1 MIWPKRPN
9 QFEEAR
15 MTTKRKANEIANF
28 FVSYKEIAL
37 LLPLLI
43 ILIAL
48 FLFPI
53 VKILFT
59 GFYDNG
65 FTLKHFHRIFT
76 TPIYMQVL
84 LNTLK
89 ISMAV
94 TLFSVLLGYPVAYLF
109 YNISDRTRNLLISIV
124 LIPFWTS
131 VLVRTYGWMVLL
143 GKNGLI
149 NNMLL
154 KLGVIS
160 TPVPLMYNEPG
171 VYLGMTQILLPFMIL
186 PLYSVISKIDRN
198 LLKAGEILGASPL
211 SVFTKIF
218 FPLSIPGVATGS
230 ILVFL
235 LALGFFITP
244 ALLGGRKEI
253 MIAVL
258 IADQID
264 VLLNW
269 SFAAALAFILL
280 ITTFGV
286 LFISN
291 KLFKLDRI
299 IRQI

>member
-1 MIWPKRPN
+1 MATKPK
-9 QFEEAR
+9 
-15 MTTKRKANEIANF
+15 KNEILNF
-28 FVSYKEIAL
+28 LASYKEIAL

-43 ILIAL
+43 LLIAL

-53 VKILFT
+53 VKVLFT

-94 TLFSVLLGYPVAYLF
+94 TLFSILLGYPVAYLF
-109 YNISDRTRNLLISIV
+109 YNISDRTRNLLIAIV

-149 NNMLL
+149 NNILL
-154 KLGVIS
+154 YLGIIS
-160 TPVPLMYNEPG
+160 TPIPLMYNEPG

-198 LLKAGEILGASPL
+198 LLRAGEILGASPL
-211 SVFTKIF
+211 SVFAKIF

-258 IADQID
+258 IADQVD

-269 SFAAALAFILL
+269 GFAAALAFLLL
-280 ITTFGV
+280 ITTFSV
-286 LFISN
+286 LFVSN

-299 IRQI
+299 IRQV

>member
-1 MIWPKRPN
+1 MSMKQN
-9 QFEEAR
+9 
-15 MTTKRKANEIANF
+15 ANSILKLFA
-28 FVSYKEIAL
+28 SYKEIAL

-43 ILIAL
+43 LLIAL
-48 FLFPI
+48 FFFPI
-53 VKILFT
+53 VKVLFT

-65 FTLKHFHRIFT
+65 FTLKHFHRIFI
-76 TPIYMQVL
+76 TPIYVQVL
-84 LNTLK
+84 LNTVK

-94 TLFSVLLGYPVAYLF
+94 TLFSILLGYPVAYLF
-109 YNISDRTRNLLISIV
+109 YNISERTRNFLMVIV

-131 VLVRTYGWMVLL
+131 ILVRTYGWMVLL
-143 GKNGLI
+143 GKDGLI
-149 NNMLL
+149 NNILL
-154 KLGVIS
+154 KLGIIS
-160 TPVPLMYNEPG
+160 TPIPLMYNEIG

-198 LLKAGEILGASPL
+198 LLRAGEILGASPL
-211 SVFTKIF
+211 SVFLKIF

-235 LALGFFITP
+235 LALGYFITP

-258 IADQID
+258 IADQIN

-269 SFAAALAFILL
+269 GLAAALSFLLL
-280 ITTFGV
+280 ITTFFV
-286 LFISN
+286 LFVSN

-299 IRQI
+299 IRQL

>member
-1 MIWPKRPN
+1 MVTKPKN
-9 QFEEAR
+9 
-15 MTTKRKANEIANF
+15 NEILNF
-28 FVSYKEIAL
+28 LASYKEIAL

-43 ILIAL
+43 LLIAL

-53 VKILFT
+53 VKVLFT
-59 GFYDNG
+59 GFYENG

-76 TPIYMQVL
+76 TPVYMQVL
-84 LNTLK
+84 LKTLK
-89 ISMAV
+89 ISMVV
-94 TLFSVLLGYPVAYLF
+94 TLISILLGYPVAYLF
-109 YNISDRTRNLLISIV
+109 YNISDRTRNLLMAIV

-149 NNMLL
+149 NNILL
-154 KLGVIS
+154 KLGAIS
-160 TPVPLMYNEPG
+160 TPIPLMYNEPG

-186 PLYSVISKIDRN
+186 PLYSVVSKIDRN
-198 LLKAGEILGASPL
+198 LLRAGEILGASPL
-211 SVFTKIF
+211 FVFAKIF
-218 FPLSIPGVATGS
+218 FPLSIPGVATGG

-258 IADQID
+258 IADQVD

-269 SFAAALAFILL
+269 GFAAALAFLLL
-280 ITTFGV
+280 ITTFIV
-286 LFISN
+286 LFLSN

>member
-1 MIWPKRPN
+1 MATKPKN
-9 QFEEAR
+9 
-15 MTTKRKANEIANF
+15 NEILNF
-28 FVSYKEIAL
+28 LASYKEITL

-43 ILIAL
+43 LLIAL

-53 VKILFT
+53 VKVLFT

-76 TPIYMQVL
+76 TPVYMQVL

-89 ISMAV
+89 ISMVV
-94 TLFSVLLGYPVAYLF
+94 TLFSILLGYPVAYLF
-109 YNISDRTRNLLISIV
+109 YNISDRTRNLLIPIV

-149 NNMLL
+149 NNILL
-154 KLGVIS
+154 KLGIIS
-160 TPVPLMYNEPG
+160 TPIPLMYNETG
-171 VYLGMTQILLPFMIL
+171 VYLGTAQILLPFMIL
-186 PLYSVISKIDRN
+186 PLYSVVSKIDRN
-198 LLKAGEILGASPL
+198 LLRAGEIMGASPL
-211 SVFTKIF
+211 SVFIKIF
-218 FPLSIPGVATGS
+218 FPLSIPGVATGG

-244 ALLGGRKEI
+244 ALLGGRKDI
-253 MIAVL
+253 MIAAL
-258 IADQID
+258 IADQVD

-269 SFAAALAFILL
+269 GFAAALAFLLL
-280 ITTFGV
+280 ITTFFV
-286 LFISN
+286 LFLSN